1 MLFAEKVVLVTGASS
16 GIGAAIAEYFAK
28 NGAFVAITGR
38 SVENLEKT
46 KNACLEVSSLE
57 PLLIQADVTKDAERI
72 VSETIEHFQRLDV
85 LVNNAG
91 VLKYGSIE
99 VANLEDYDYVM
110 NTNVRAVFHL
120 TTLAVP
126 HLMKT
131 HGNIVNISSVAGLRS
146 FPNSVAYCMS
156 KATIDQLTRCCA
168 LDLATKNVRVNA
180 VNPGVIITDIHK
192 RGGMDEKTYE
202 AYLEHSKTT
211 HAMGRVGNVD
221 EVVEAVG
228 FFASNEKSSFI
239 TGACLPIDGG
249 KHAMCPR

>member
-1 MLFAEKVVLVTGASS
+1 MLFTEKGVLITGASS

-28 NGAFVAITGR
+28 NGASIAITGR

-46 KNACLEVSSLE
+46 KAACLKVSSLE
-57 PLLIQADVTKDAERI
+57 PLLIQADITKDTEKI
-72 VSETIEHFQRLDV
+72 VSETIKHFKRLDV
-85 LVNNAG
+85 LINNAG

-99 VANLEDYDYVM
+99 VATVDDYDYIM

-126 HLMKT
+126 HLIKT
-131 HGNIVNISSVAGLRS
+131 QGNVVNISSVAGLRS

-156 KATIDQLTRCCA
+156 KATIDQFTRCVA
-168 LDLATKNVRVNA
+168 LDLASKNVRVNA
-180 VNPGVIITDIHK
+180 VNPGVIVTDIHN
-192 RGGMDEKTYE
+192 RAGMDEKTYE

-211 HAMGRVGNVD
+211 HAMGRVGQVD

>member
-1 MLFAEKVVLVTGASS
+1 MLFHEKVVLVTGASS

-38 SVENLEKT
+38 SLENLEKT
-46 KNACLEVSSLE
+46 KVSCKKVSSHE
-57 PLLIQADVTKDAERI
+57 PLLIQADVTKDAQRI
-72 VSETIEHFQRLDV
+72 ISETISHFNRLDV

-91 VLKYGSIE
+91 VLRGGSVE
-99 VANLEDYDYVM
+99 AATLEDYDYMM

-126 HLMKT
+126 HLIAS
-131 HGNIVNISSVAGLRS
+131 HGNVVNVSSVAGLRS
-146 FPNSVAYCMS
+146 FPNCLVYCMS
-156 KATIDQLTRCCA
+156 KATIDQMTRCCA
-168 LDLATKNVRVNA
+168 LDLAQKGVRVNS

-192 RGGMDEKTYE
+192 RGGMDDEAYE

-211 HAMGRVGNVD
+211 HAMGRVGNVE

-239 TGACLPIDGG
+239 TGATLPIDGG